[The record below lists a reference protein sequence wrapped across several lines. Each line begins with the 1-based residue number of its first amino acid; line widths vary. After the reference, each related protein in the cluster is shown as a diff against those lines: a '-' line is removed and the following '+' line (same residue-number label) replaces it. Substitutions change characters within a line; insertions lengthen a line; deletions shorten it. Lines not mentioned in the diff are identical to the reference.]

1 MKKWLEDLKQL
12 DPKSPGG
19 WPWPFRLGAFIF
31 LFLII
36 LVALYFIL
44 YQGQLENLSKE
55 EKKET
60 DLRNTFIEKK
70 KLAVN
75 LEAYQQQRAEIEQAF
90 GALLKQL
97 PTKSEVDALIIDIN
111 QAGLGR
117 GLQFDLFKPTPTEN
131 FTEFYAERPISLKV
145 VGNYHDLGAFASDI
159 SKLPRI
165 VLLNDLKIDTLKDG
179 ALSMEATAKTYR
191 YLDQDEI
198 ESQRKVVRDANK
210 PKAGA
215 K

>member
-1 MKKWLEDLKQL
+1 MNKWLDELRLL
-12 DPKSPGG
+12 DPKNPGG
-19 WPWPFRLGAFIF
+19 WPWPFRLAAFVGMF
-31 LFLII
+31 VVI
-36 LVALYFIL
+36 LVALYFGL
-44 YQGQLENLSKE
+44 YQGQLENLAKE

-60 DLRNTFIEKK
+60 DLKNTFLEKK

-75 LEAYQQQRAEIEQAF
+75 LEAYQQQRAEIEQSF

-97 PTKSEVDALIIDIN
+97 PTKTEIDALIIDIN

-131 FTEFYAERPISLKV
+131 FTEFYAERPVSLKV

-179 ALSMEATAKTYR
+179 ALGMEATAKTYR

-198 ESQRKVVRDANK
+198 ESQRKVAREAAK
-210 PKAGA
+210 AKAGG